1 MLNSQSVRDVVQEA
15 ITGQDY
21 ERINTVT
28 EQLLSANNPRFYLD
42 VLNVLLV
49 TSGHYH
55 HQEVAMKLQQIG
67 DPSTIPYVRQVFDQ
81 GFYYLDYTC
90 SDSGAIA
97 KWFSHLL
104 WKIGTPEA
112 LALIQEYTSHS
123 DEGIRKEMLYRL
135 KRIAHVM
142 SISKFDPQ
150 TAHYL
155 GTVQIHYTPTTFNA
169 AVKHYTCYIKKRFK
183 WLKRGIGAAGL
194 LAILSMIPQWLNPSP
209 HFTLN
214 GISGLIL
221 LFTLAFLLSMFQLI
235 SRRINDFK
243 SKTKQ
248 VTFTKPVRYEL
259 YSEGIVFYEYHQQG
273 ILRWRDFYGIH
284 YEKDYLW
291 LFLHLP
297 KSFSREATKEF
308 CDIFIPASA
317 IKAQPELDT
326 FFRETR
332 YSLDYMFAPFNSGR
346 K

>member
-15 ITGQDY
+15 IAGQDY

-28 EQLLSANNPRFYLD
+28 EQLLLANNPRFHLD
-42 VLNVLLV
+42 ALNLLLV

-67 DPSTIPYVRQVFDQ
+67 DPSTIPYVRQVFAH
-81 GFYYLDYTC
+81 GFDYLDYTC

-135 KRIAHVM
+135 KRIAYVM
-142 SISKFDPQ
+142 SISKFDQQ

-155 GTVQIHYTPTTFNA
+155 GTVQIHYAPTTFNA

-183 WLKRGIGAAGL
+183 WFKRGIWAAGL
-194 LAILSMIPQWLNPSP
+194 LAILPMILQWLNPS
-209 HFTLN
+209 HDFKLN
-214 GISGLIL
+214 GISWLIL
-221 LFTLAFLLSMFQLI
+221 LFTLAFLWSMFLLI

-248 VTFTKPVRYEL
+248 VTFTNPVRYEL
-259 YSEGIVFYEYHQQG
+259 YSEGIVFYESHQQG
-273 ILRWRDFYGIH
+273 ILRWGDFYGIH
-284 YEKDYLW
+284 YEEDYLW

-308 CDIFIPASA
+308 SDIFIPANA

-332 YSLDYMFAPFNSGR
+332 QSLDYMFGPFNSDR
-346 K
+346 Q

>member
-15 ITGQDY
+15 IAGQDY

-28 EQLLSANNPRFYLD
+28 EQLLSANNPRFHLD
-42 VLNVLLV
+42 ALNLLLV

-67 DPSTIPYVRQVFDQ
+67 DPSTIPYVRQVFAH
-81 GFYYLDYTC
+81 GFDYLDYTW

-135 KRIAHVM
+135 KRIAYVM
-142 SISKFDPQ
+142 SISKFDQQ

-183 WLKRGIGAAGL
+183 WFKWGIGAAGL
-194 LAILSMIPQWLNPSP
+194 LAILPMIPQWLNPS
-209 HFTLN
+209 HDFKIN
-214 GISGLIL
+214 GISALIL
-221 LFTLAFLLSMFQLI
+221 VFTLAFLWSMFLLI

-248 VTFTKPVRYEL
+248 VTFTNPVRYEL
-259 YSEGIVFYEYHQQG
+259 YSEGIVFYESHQQG
-273 ILRWRDFYGIH
+273 ILRWGDFYGIH
-284 YEKDYLW
+284 YEEDYLW

-308 CDIFIPASA
+308 SDIFIPANA

-332 YSLDYMFAPFNSGR
+332 QSLDYMFGPFNSDR
-346 K
+346 Q